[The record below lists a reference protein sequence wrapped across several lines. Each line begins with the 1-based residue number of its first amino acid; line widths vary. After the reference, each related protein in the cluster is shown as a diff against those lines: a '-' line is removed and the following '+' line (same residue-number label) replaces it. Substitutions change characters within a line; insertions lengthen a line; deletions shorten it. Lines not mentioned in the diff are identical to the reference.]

1 MKKIIAIVGSPKT
14 AEHSVTVK
22 LINDFFTSLQ
32 EFNKEVRLEVV
43 SLSEK
48 NILPCNGCRAC
59 TKTGNCV
66 INDEL
71 LAVKKAMHEADL
83 LILGSP
89 VHFSH
94 VSSFFQRFVERLL
107 VDLHTFEYIG
117 KPVIHFVTTDGS
129 GEEEAEKYLTKIG
142 LLLGAI
148 KIGSICRLD
157 NNKFNTSNFNK
168 LVMETNKILNGEKKL
183 QPRLMNSL
191 YFYSMKSIIKK
202 NSKYFK
208 YEEKIWKERDWFNKN
223 YKQIYSNK

>member
-14 AEHSVTVK
+14 LEESVTVE
-22 LINDFFTSLQ
+22 LINNFYKAL
-32 EFNKEVRLEVV
+32 KEKNTELIIEVI

-48 NILPCNGCRAC
+48 NILPCKGCRAC
-59 TKTGNCV
+59 TKTGNCI

-71 LAVKKAMHEADL
+71 LAVKKAMHEADI

-89 VHFSH
+89 VHFNH
-94 VSSFFQRFVERLL
+94 VSSFFQCFVERLL

-117 KPVIHFVTTDGS
+117 KPFINFVTTDGS

-148 KIGSICRLD
+148 KIGSIVKLD
-157 NNKFNTSNFNK
+157 NDKFNINNFNK
-168 LVMETNKILNGEKKL
+168 LVIETNKILNGEKNIK
-183 QPRLMNSL
+183 PGLMNSL
-191 YFYSMKSIIKK
+191 YFYSMKNIIKN
-202 NSKYFK
+202 NSNYFK
-208 YEEKIWKERDWFNKN
+208 YEEKIWKERDWFNKT